1 MHLMNRHSN
10 KNLLIH
16 FKPSTIKRLLF
27 FYFHYQT
34 FFFFFFIPTDKDSGQ
49 KETPSQ
55 DDLGNPNPENLDNDV
70 F

>member
-16 FKPSTIKRLLF
+16 FKPFTIKRLFSSLF
-27 FYFHYQT
+27 FT
-34 FFFFFFIPTDKDSGQ
+34 KLFFIPTDKDSGQ
-49 KETPSQ
+49 KETQSP

>member
-27 FYFHYQT
+27 FSFHYQT
-34 FFFFFFIPTDKDSGQ
+34 FFIPTDKDSGQ
-49 KETPSQ
+49 KEMPSQ
-55 DDLGNPNPENLDNDV
+55 DDLGNPNPQDLDNDV